1 MVCAIMPKL
10 LHTNAL
16 FFFMIQRKK
25 ANKQISVADR
35 SLSRPTM
42 QPQVSLPENG
52 GNYKNLLNRRYSHSL
67 PSLQSSRE
75 YCKFLKNSAIHYINH

>member
-1 MVCAIMPKL
+1 MPKL

-16 FFFMIQRKK
+16 GFFMIQRKK

-75 YCKFLKNSAIHYINH
+75 YCKSLKNSAIHYTINH